1 VNISK
6 RSEGKTFAVDMRIK
20 AIERRAIVDCA
31 DGRLSFPEQLGWQ
44 QNAGFLSNDSLDI
57 NVF

>member
-1 VNISK
+1 
-6 RSEGKTFAVDMRIK
+6 MRIK

-44 QNAGFLSNDSLDI
+44 QNAGFLSNDSPDV